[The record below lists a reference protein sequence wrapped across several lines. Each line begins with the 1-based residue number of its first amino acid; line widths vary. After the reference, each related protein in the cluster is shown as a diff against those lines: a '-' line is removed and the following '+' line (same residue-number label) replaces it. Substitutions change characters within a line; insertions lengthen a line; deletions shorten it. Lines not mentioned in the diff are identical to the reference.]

1 MSISRRSFLTRTALG
16 GVALSSAVAPA
27 QDTPNIVGFDNTST
41 VIDDSTVWVQK
52 FDRKIKMGLVGFG
65 ACKFGTQFYLQDHPN
80 VEIVAVSDLFPDRCA
95 AMARAARCEK
105 TYPSLEEMLKDD
117 SIEAIFLGTDAPSH
131 AQQCLDVMK
140 RGKHVG
146 TACPATFGNL
156 EEADMLFET
165 VKETQLNYMMF
176 ETSAYHD
183 KVYAARQIYKAD
195 GFGKL
200 IYTEG
205 EYYHYFPTPYVASH
219 NNWRVG
225 LPPQWYPTHSNAY
238 YNCVTDGSFT
248 EVSCMGKPSIIPHL
262 IPENN
267 VYQNPFGSEIALFRT
282 SEKGM
287 ARMAVCWDLPHM
299 HGEVGRMSGQKGHF
313 WGTHYI
319 DIRGRNILE
328 TDEPIKSVKWKKP
341 PLPPGVAPGGHG
353 GSHGHLGHEFVMSI
367 LENRKPYVDIALSLN
382 MTVAGIVAHQS
393 ALKDG
398 ELLKIPQY
406 VFLG

>member
-1 MSISRRSFLTRTALG
+1 MPISRRSFLTRAALG
-16 GVALSSAVAPA
+16 GTVLSTAVASA
-27 QDTPNIVGFDNTST
+27 QNTPNIAGFDQTQT
-41 VIDDSTVWVQK
+41 VIDDSTVWQQT

-65 ACKFGTQFYLQDHPN
+65 ACQFGTQFALQDHPN

-95 AMARAARCEK
+95 AMAQVARCEK

-140 RGKHVG
+140 RGKHVA
-146 TACPATFGNL
+146 TACPATWGNL
-156 EEADMLFET
+156 EEADMLFEM
-165 VKETQLNYMMF
+165 VKETKLNYMMF

-195 GFGKL
+195 GFGEL

-205 EYYHYFPTPYVASH
+205 EYYHYFPTMYIGSH

-238 YNCVTDGSFT
+238 YICVTDGSFT

-262 IPENN
+262 MPENN
-267 VYQNPFGSEIALFRT
+267 VYKNPFGSEIALFRT
-282 SEKGM
+282 SEGGT
-287 ARMAVCWDLPHM
+287 ARMAVCWDLPQM

-313 WGTHYI
+313 WGTRYI
-319 DIRGRNILE
+319 DIQGRDILN
-328 TDEPIKSVKWKKP
+328 TDEPLKSVKWKKP
-341 PLPPGVAPGGHG
+341 PLPPTVSPGGHG

-406 VFLG
+406 VFPG